1 MMPLT
6 FYKIGESG
14 KIARV
19 SGSEEVRSHLND
31 LGFVVGGQISIVNEL
46 AGNIIVNVKESRV
59 AIDKNMANKIMVES
73 V

>member
-14 KIARV
+14 TIARV

-59 AIDKNMANKIMVES
+59 AIDKNMANKIMVE
-73 V
+73 